1 MPTYRYSD
9 DSDSDLPELDVL
21 INKHVKGLRALN
33 APKLNASRTTAA
45 RPAPRKTPGKAP
57 KNESVQNKSFA
68 SEKNTSIIK
77 TASRQR
83 VELKSAPSLDEQS
96 AKPKLLSQ
104 TRTPA
109 LKNRLEEQTKV
120 PRTRATPHRG
130 AKVSY
135 RLPQIEDS
143 IFEDSENSEDSE
155 REDKAQNPSEVAQ
168 DKPRRRL
175 VRGRRTP
182 DTDSSDSDNDVF
194 HTPPAKQA
202 QRPTKT
208 LEPSNPSD
216 DLTQKL
222 LNLGLDES
230 DKENGNPAILRL

>member
-1 MPTYRYSD
+1 MPTYRYS

-21 INKHVKGLRALN
+21 INKHVKGLRALD
-33 APKLNASRTTAA
+33 APKLNASKTTAT
-45 RPAPRKTPGKAP
+45 RSAPRKTPGKAQ
-57 KNESVQNKSFA
+57 KNECVKSRTFA
-68 SEKNTSIIK
+68 SEKNASTTK
-77 TASRQR
+77 TASRPR
-83 VELKSAPSLDEQS
+83 VELKTAPSLDEQN
-96 AKPKLLSQ
+96 AKSKLLSA

-109 LKNRLEEQTKV
+109 LKNRLEEQAKV

-130 AKVSY
+130 AKVSS

-143 IFEDSENSEDSE
+143 EFEDSENSEDSE
-155 REDKAQNPSEVAQ
+155 REDKAQNRSEVPQ

-194 HTPPAKQA
+194 HTPPAKQS

-216 DLTQKL
+216 ELTQKL